1 MKYRSISLILTIISL
16 GLTTAL
22 ISHSD
27 ITVAAAVRN
36 TSVDPKPTPTP
47 KEPVKVKTVREITYT
62 DGEFDGVKIV
72 KTSPE
77 WKKILTADEFAVM
90 RLEGTERPYS
100 GEYTDNHRHGT
111 YYCAACGLALF
122 KSETKFDSGTGWPSF
137 YQAINKKNV
146 KEKTD
151 RSLGEERTEV
161 ECARCG
167 GHLGHVFDDGPRPTG
182 LRYCMNSISLRFK
195 AD

>member
-1 MKYRSISLILTIISL
+1 MKYRSISLILTIVSL
-16 GLTTAL
+16 GVATAL
-22 ISHSD
+22 ISRSD
-27 ITVAAAVRN
+27 SPVAAAAPN
-36 TSVDPKPTPTP
+36 FSADPNPTPG
-47 KEPVKVKTVREITYT
+47 KVKTVRELTYIE
-62 DGEFDGVKIV
+62 GEFDGQRLVRSDK
-72 KTSPE
+72 E
-77 WKKILTADEFAVM
+77 WKKILTPDEFAVM

-100 GEYTDNHRHGT
+100 GEYTDNHTHGT

-146 KEKTD
+146 KEKSD
-151 RSLGEERTEV
+151 RSLDEVRIEV

-167 GHLGHVFDDGPRPTG
+167 GHLGHVFDDGPKPTG
-182 LRYCMNSISLRFK
+182 LRYCMNSVSLRFK

>member
-1 MKYRSISLILTIISL
+1 MKYRSISLILTIVSL
-16 GLTTAL
+16 SVATVL
-22 ISHSD
+22 ISRSD
-27 ITVAAAVRN
+27 SSVAAASRKI
-36 TSVDPKPTPTP
+36 SADLKPTPTP
-47 KEPVKVKTVREITYT
+47 SKVKTVRELTHI
-62 DGEFDGVKIV
+62 DGEFDGQRLVRTDK
-72 KTSPE
+72 E
-77 WKKILTADEFAVM
+77 WKRLLTPDEFAVM

-100 GEYTDNHRHGT
+100 GEYTDNHSHGT

-167 GHLGHVFDDGPRPTG
+167 GHLGHVFDDGPKPTG
-182 LRYCMNSISLRFK
+182 LRYCMNSVSLRFK